1 MQRRPIAVVA
11 FVHVNIDLAGGNLVM
26 VLVRVRYPQRS
37 ELIYWQ
43 GQGREKRLGMIQWMW
58 RWQYLRDNL
67 AQFSGLWTRCQ
78 PATASQS
85 ALLRTGEF
93 ALDGLEY
100 SISFSNNPLRSLLF
114 KIRRSKGCQSS
125 RLFRDLK
132 LIIIFVCGKLV
143 VIFFAW

>member
-93 ALDGLEY
+93 ALDGPRVFNF
-100 SISFSNNPLRSLLF
+100 I
-114 KIRRSKGCQSS
+114 
-125 RLFRDLK
+125 LK
-132 LIIIFVCGKLV
+132 QPPEKLV
-143 VIFFAW
+143 VQNQTKQGVPVFAVV